1 LSIENSF
8 VIVFVDIVLF
18 GLWRNW
24 APDVI
29 RCALDVGAAMWISQH
44 FADVPEAARRCVVAI
59 GNFDG
64 VHRGH
69 QKLLA
74 VARARAA
81 ELNAYPVVLTF
92 DPHPRRVF
100 NPGIAPQKLM
110 PALVKLEAIARYGIA
125 GALVQHF
132 DRHFASLTAE
142 EFIAAVLVGALG
154 VSHVVVGEDY
164 RFGARR
170 TGDVD
175 LLCRLGRT
183 RSFGVTAVEPVRDA
197 GGHIISSSRVRCALR
212 EGRITDATEMLGRHW
227 EIMGQA
233 QRRDGVLAIPL
244 GDLQRPGPGMYDV
257 QITGDQG
264 PRTQWDGALRSVAGF
279 PVAVGAAG
287 DMLHVPTPPHCFSD
301 RAVRIR
307 LLDRFQ
313 SGLSSADV
321 EHLPSHEHAA

>member
-1 LSIENSF
+1 
-8 VIVFVDIVLF
+8 
-18 GLWRNW
+18 
-24 APDVI
+24 
-29 RCALDVGAAMWISQH
+29 MWIFQH
-44 FADVPEAARRCVVAI
+44 FADVPEASRRCVVAI

-74 VARARAA
+74 VARERAA
-81 ELNAYPVVLTF
+81 ELDAYPVVLTF

-100 NPGIAPQKLM
+100 NPDIAPHNLM
-110 PALVKLEAIARYGIA
+110 PALVKLEAFARYGIA

-142 EFIAAVLVGALG
+142 EFISAVLVSALG

-183 RSFGVTAVEPVRDA
+183 RSFGVTAVEPVRDV

-227 EIMGQA
+227 EIIGQA

-257 QITGDQG
+257 LIAGDQG
-264 PRTQWDGALRSVAGF
+264 PRTQWDGAPRSVAGF
-279 PVAVGAAG
+279 SDTVGAAG
-287 DMLHVPTPPHCFSD
+287 EVLHVAIPSHRFSD

-307 LLDRFQ
+307 LLDRIQ
-313 SGLSSADV
+313 SGPSSTGV
-321 EHLPSHEHAA
+321 VRLPPHEHAA